1 MMCTNNLFRS
11 VAKFKKHKPYHII
24 RKAFTTNN
32 HEYTDCPYRS
42 FAKEH
47 SDIARELLKV
57 PPHYP
62 THNNSTTLMQSKA
75 EKLEDYLIW
84 RKWDIEGILNRH
96 ELDIENINSVAVG
109 LLSHPLT
116 FPLTLGRYISEIVS
130 HDSTDYEQKKD
141 IRICCVGAR
150 AEATLPDDY
159 WREFLIA
166 ASTVAESSITI
177 DFIGPDIPSNLNSSK
192 TIFLLDNNNDNEDGH
207 IQQYNKS
214 NKLTMNYHKSFLHDV
229 ILKLLKS
236 LHEQHKDTLQPSER
250 TEKIRNIWDGYVLF
264 NPGIGHPN
272 LQEGWIPTLKFLIET
287 RKPIVFTAHSTIDAD
302 RDKKVLEKMLTNDN
316 VNNSDRIVEY
326 KPNPYA
332 SRMKFVDPFPTS
344 PNADDASV
352 HLVRP
357 NDQIFLLRR

>member
-1 MMCTNNLFRS
+1 MMCTNYLFRS
-11 VAKFKKHKPYHII
+11 VKLNRKHII

-32 HEYTDCPYRS
+32 HQEYTDCPYRV
-42 FAKEH
+42 FAKEYP
-47 SDIARELLKV
+47 DVARELLKV
-57 PPHYP
+57 PPHYRP
-62 THNNSTTLMQSKA
+62 THNTTPILSKD

-84 RKWDIEGILNRH
+84 RGWNIKGILHRH
-96 ELDIENINSVAVG
+96 ELDDENINSAAVG

-116 FPLTLGRYISEIVS
+116 FPLTLGRYISEIIS
-130 HDSTDYEQKKD
+130 HDNTNDDVINEQKK

-159 WREFLIA
+159 WREFLIT
-166 ASTVAESSITI
+166 STVVESSITI
-177 DFIGPDIPSNLNSSK
+177 DFIGPDLPLNLTSSK
-192 TIFLLDNNNDNEDGH
+192 TVSLNCNNDH
-207 IQQYNKS
+207 IQHS
-214 NKLTMNYHKSFLHDV
+214 NNSKLTMNYHKSFLHDV

-236 LHEQHKDTLQPSER
+236 LRHEQQKDTLQPSER

-272 LQEGWIPTLKFLIET
+272 LQKDWIPTLKFLIET
-287 RKPIVFTAHSTIDAD
+287 SKPILFTAHSKIDAD
-302 RDKKVLEKMLTNDN
+302 RDGKVLEKMLMNDDEDGDSN
-316 VNNSDRIVEY
+316 DRIVEY

-344 PNADDASV
+344 PNDYDTSV

-357 NDQIFLLRR
+357 NDQIFLLNKRY

>member
-1 MMCTNNLFRS
+1 MIFGSDGSLGCLLLQQFRMICTNNILRL
-11 VAKFKKHKPYHII
+11 VAKLRKHKPHHNII
-24 RKAFTTNN
+24 KKASITNN
-32 HEYTDCPYRS
+32 HQEYTDCPYRI

-47 SDIARELLKV
+47 PDVARELLKV

-62 THNNSTTLMQSKA
+62 THNKTPILSKD
-75 EKLEDYLIW
+75 EKLEHYLIW
-84 RKWDIEGILNRH
+84 RGWDIKGILNRH
-96 ELDIENINSVAVG
+96 KLDNESTNSAAVG

-116 FPLTLGRYISEIVS
+116 FPLTLGRYISEMVT
-130 HDSTDYEQKKD
+130 HDSTNYEQKKD

-236 LHEQHKDTLQPSER
+236 LHEQHKDTLQPHQKGQRRYGTFGMDMCSSIR
-250 TEKIRNIWDGYVLF
+250 ALVILIFRKIGF
-264 NPGIGHPN
+264 
-272 LQEGWIPTLKFLIET
+272 LQ
-287 RKPIVFTAHSTIDAD
+287 
-302 RDKKVLEKMLTNDN
+302 
-316 VNNSDRIVEY
+316 
-326 KPNPYA
+326 
-332 SRMKFVDPFPTS
+332 
-344 PNADDASV
+344 
-352 HLVRP
+352 
-357 NDQIFLLRR
+357 